1 MAASDA
7 LTVDLDADKP
17 QSYKDDKKLLK
28 RVRERTQLMIDADR
42 DNRRDAQADMRFL
55 QVPGAQWDAKVKEAR
70 GTRPCYEFNK
80 VRIKAKRII
89 NEMRANRPAG
99 KVRAVEDSDEPTAEA
114 LEGMCRN
121 IWNVSDADTIT
132 DYAAEYQVG
141 GGMGAWRVDTDWA
154 DDDAFNQ
161 EIRINPIVNPF
172 CLYADP
178 ASKDPLKRDAKDWSL
193 IDRMAKSTYEAKY
206 GKKARKID
214 FSADVFDDASE
225 WIDEETVR
233 ICEYWY
239 QEPYEKELWL
249 LKDGKTVDAA
259 DPESS
264 LIPPDQIERKRTADC
279 YKLMMCIAS
288 GDAILEGP
296 TEVKGKYFPFVVVY
310 GEWVMID
317 GKPLWFGL
325 TRNARDAQ
333 RSYNVSR
340 TAVTE
345 TIATAPNSHFWATA
359 EQAKGNTDL
368 WNKALNENLPYLLYN
383 SDPKAGGPPQRMG
396 GADIPAALIQEMGI
410 ADQELKDVTGVYDAS
425 LGERSN
431 EQSGVAI
438 SRRSEQTQIVNF
450 NFPDNMA
457 KGVKRTWEIIIDR
470 IPYYYDTE
478 RTVRVLGRDGAEDYI
493 KVNQEGT
500 DPATGQ
506 PIILNDLS
514 RGKYDTTVTVGPSF
528 TTQRQEASE
537 TYGQMAQGNPQLMTV
552 AGDLIFKSMD
562 LPYAEEIAERLQ
574 AILPPPI
581 QQMLSQ
587 GKNVPPE
594 VQQVM
599 AQAQQAMQQVQ
610 QHGQLVQKAAA
621 ELQSKSA
628 EVDSAMAALDVK
640 RAQFDA
646 DVAKSLANITMQEAA
661 LVLTQAKA
669 ESGQAEAMNQN
680 ADSLRQAVQMDIQGA
695 LTEIQRSS
703 GEFLAQALQSLGE
716 IHAASAAHVASL
728 TAPPQTRIKQI
739 TRVNGA
745 LVPQYEDGPRL
756 PIKRITRVNGAL
768 VPEYENDS
776 PVQQQPLTPTMQ

>member
-1 MAASDA
+1 MAASAA
-7 LTVDLDADKP
+7 LTADSDEEKP
-17 QSYKDDKKLLK
+17 QSYRDDKKLLTRLRK
-28 RVRERTQLMIDADR
+28 RTQLMIEADR
-42 DNRRDAQADMRFL
+42 ENRRDAQDDMIFL
-55 QVPGAQWDAKVKEAR
+55 QVPGAQWDAKTKTSR

-80 VRIKAKRII
+80 LRIKAKRII

-99 KVRAVEDSDEPTAEA
+99 KVRAVEDSHKPTADA

-121 IWNVSDADTIT
+121 IWNVSDGDTVT

-141 GGMGAWRVDTDWA
+141 GGMGAWRVDTQWA

-161 EIRINPIVNPF
+161 EIRVNPIVNPF

-178 ASKDPLKRDAKDWSL
+178 AAKDPLKRDARDWSL
-193 IDRMAKSTYEAKY
+193 IDRIPKDTFESEY

-214 FSADVFDDASE
+214 FSADTFDDASE
-225 WIDEETVR
+225 WIDEDTVR

-259 DPESS
+259 DPESQ
-264 LIPPDQIERKRTADC
+264 LIDPTLIERTRKSKC
-279 YKLMMCIAS
+279 FKWMMCIAS
-288 GDAILEGP
+288 GEALLEGP
-296 TEVKGKYFPFVVVY
+296 TEVKGKFAPFVVVY
-310 GEWVMID
+310 GEWVIIE

-345 TIATAPNSHFWATA
+345 TIATAPQSHFWAST

-368 WNKALNENLPYLLYN
+368 WNKAISENLPYLIYN
-383 SDPKAGGPPQRMG
+383 PDPKASGPPDRMG
-396 GADIPAALIQEMGI
+396 GADVPVALIQEMGI

-457 KGVKRTWEIIIDR
+457 KGIKRTWEIILDR
-470 IPYYYDTE
+470 IPFYYDTE

-493 KVNQEGT
+493 KVNSEGI
-500 DPATGQ
+500 DQRTGQ
-506 PIILNDLS
+506 PIIVNDLS

-528 TTQRQEASE
+528 TTQRQEAAE
-537 TYGQMAQGNPQLMTV
+537 TYGNMAQGNPQLMAV

-562 LPYAEEIAERLQ
+562 LPYADEIAERLQ

-599 AQAQQAMQQVQ
+599 QQAHQAMAQVQ

-621 ELQSKSA
+621 ELDSKSA
-628 EVDSAMAALDVK
+628 EVESSVADLSVK

-661 LVLTQAKA
+661 LVLEQAKVQA
-669 ESGQAEAMNQN
+669 GQSAQNTDELRNTLQLDVQN
-680 ADSLRQAVQMDIQGA
+680 ALTSIQQSSAQFLEHA
-695 LTEIQRSS
+695 LAS
-703 GEFLAQALQSLGE
+703 LAQ
-716 IHAASAAHVASL
+716 IHASAQPQVIQ
-728 TAPPQTRIKQI
+728 APQAPRSRITHI
-739 TRVNGA
+739 TRENGA
-745 LVPQYEDGPRL
+745 LVPHYEPTQIE
-756 PIKRITRVNGAL
+756 PPA
-768 VPEYENDS
+768 
-776 PVQQQPLTPTMQ
+776 QQSALTPALQ

>member
-1 MAASDA
+1 MAEFPVTDSDEE
-7 LTVDLDADKP
+7 KP
-17 QSYKDDKKLLK
+17 KSYKDDKKLLT
-28 RVRERTQLMIDADR
+28 RVRKRTQLMIEADR
-42 DNRRDAQADMRFL
+42 ENRKDAQEDMRFL
-55 QVPGAQWDAKVKEAR
+55 QVPGAQWDPKTKTSR

-80 VRIKAKRII
+80 TRIKAKRII

-99 KVRAVEDSDEPTAEA
+99 KVRAVEDSDKPTADA

-121 IWNVSDADTIT
+121 ITNVSDLDTIT

-154 DDDAFNQ
+154 DDTFNQ
-161 EIRINPIVNPF
+161 EIRVNMIVNPF

-193 IDRMAKSTYEAKY
+193 IDRLDKTTYEAKY

-214 FSADVFDDASE
+214 FSADVFDDSSE
-225 WIDEETVR
+225 WIDTETVR

-239 QEPYEKELWL
+239 QEPIEKELWL
-249 LKDGKTVDAA
+249 LKTGQTVDAA
-259 DPESS
+259 DPKSAQ
-264 LIPPDQIERKRTADC
+264 ITPDQIEKKRTADSV
-279 YKLMMCIAS
+279 KWMMCIAS

-296 TEVKGKYFPFVVVY
+296 TEVKGKYAAFVIVY
-310 GEWVMID
+310 GEWVIID

-325 TRNARDAQ
+325 TRNAKDAQ

-345 TIATAPNSHFWATA
+345 TIASAPNSHFWATA

-368 WNKALNENLPYLLYN
+368 WNKALSENLPYLLYN
-383 SDPKAGGPPQRMG
+383 PDPKAGGPPTRMG
-396 GADIPAALIQEMGI
+396 SADIPAALIQEMQI

-450 NFPDNMA
+450 NFPDNMS
-457 KGVKRTWEIIIDR
+457 KGIKRTWEIIIDR
-470 IPYYYDTE
+470 IPYYIDTE
-478 RTVRVLGRDGAEDYI
+478 QTVRILGRDGAEEYI
-493 KVNQEGT
+493 KVNEAGT
-500 DPATGQ
+500 DPKTGE
-506 PIILNDLS
+506 PVILNDLS
-514 RGKYDTTVTVGPSF
+514 RGKYDVAVTVGPSF
-528 TTQRQEASE
+528 TTQRQEAAE

-581 QQMLSQ
+581 QQMLGQ

-599 AQAQQAMQQVQ
+599 AQAQQAMAQVQ

-621 ELQSKSA
+621 ELDTKSA
-628 EVDSAMAALDVK
+628 EVESSMADLSVK

-661 LVLTQAKA
+661 LVLEQAKA
-669 ESGQAEAMNQN
+669 QAGQATQSTDTLRETLQLDVQN
-680 ADSLRQAVQMDIQGA
+680 ALTSIQQSSAQYLQQA
-695 LTEIQRSS
+695 LES
-703 GEFLAQALQSLGE
+703 LAQ
-716 IHAASAAHVASL
+716 IHASSQPQVIM
-728 TAPPQTRIKQI
+728 APSPPKPRITRIS
-739 TRVNGA
+739 
-745 LVPQYEDGPRL
+745 
-756 PIKRITRVNGAL
+756 RVNGAL
-768 VPEYENDS
+768 VPEYEAPTDS
-776 PVQQQPLTPTMQ
+776 PVQQSLTPAMQ